1 MSALA
6 LSVLLSL
13 VSAVAYAGGAIVQ
26 ERVAESSPGE
36 QYAPLRRPGWW
47 AAVGLNG
54 LGGLLHVVALA
65 YGPLS
70 LVQPLGALTIVVA
83 LPMAALFVGR
93 KAGSTAWRGAIMA
106 TVGLAG
112 LLSLVA
118 AADARSLDTAQ
129 RVAVAVVT
137 AAAVVALTIAARAA
151 HRHPAVRSMLLAT
164 ASGVAFGMS
173 SVFTKTVAVDW
184 TGGVSPADV
193 PSLAVIGVLATAG
206 MLLSQASYRGAGL
219 AAPLA
224 TLTVVNPVVAAA
236 VGITMFGETFRYGT
250 TGTVLALSCGV
261 VAAGGLIL
269 LTTERL
275 AQDRPERAGTGLEVA
290 GTGLVPA
297 DTGLADRDLTTPV
310 ILPGPARGTAGG
322 GKRLPE
328 PVGAVSGS
336 GGSLAGV
343 VGSLPGSGVGPS
355 DPSVVPRDDLLA
367 VVGTSLQG
375 LGASA
380 SLEGLGASA
389 GPVGASPGAGALSE
403 SVGALPG
410 VGGAMPDTGGAMP
423 GSEGAMPGRRGAIAP
438 ENPRAAVGSRTA
450 GAAPAGAAAPRTA
463 GLPVAVGTLAETTR
477 AQPETG
483 VALPET
489 VGAPPIAVGTL
500 AETTDTL
507 PGSTGTGTPSDTRG
521 TLPETVGAPPIAVG
535 SLSKALGGAGGARAG
550 GTGAGRDGEEPV
562 SVPRPLAADGLRAG
576 PDVTYE
582 SGEASADSD
591 ERVLS
596 YVPFFGIPYVAL
608 PTVDRH
614 RRRVRS

>member
-13 VSAVAYAGGAIVQ
+13 VSAFAYAGGAIVQ

-47 AAVGLNG
+47 AAVALNG

-93 KAGSTAWRGAIMA
+93 KAGATAWRGAIMA

-118 AADARSLDTAQ
+118 ASDAQSLNAAE

-137 AAAVVALTIAARAA
+137 AGVVVTLMIAARAA

-164 ASGVAFGMS
+164 ASGIAFGMS

-184 TGGVSPADV
+184 TGGVSAADV

-250 TGTVLALSCGV
+250 TGTALALSCGV

-275 AQDRPERAGTGLEVA
+275 THGRPEDAEGLPAAESVLASEAAGAGSAEVPAWVGGAPEGVDGRPERVAAGADVLPAGGRLLVEDVLAAGKRAGTVSA
-290 GTGLVPA
+290 VLVP
-297 DTGLADRDLTTPV
+297 GLGTPAAV
-310 ILPGPARGTAGG
+310 LVPGPGSSAAVPGSGSLTAAAVPDSGPLAPAAALVPKPLAAAAVPG
-322 GKRLPE
+322 SGPLVPTAALV
-328 PVGAVSGS
+328 PGPGAAAAVSGS
-336 GGSLAGV
+336 GSEVVGPRGGQEMPAGV
-343 VGSLPGSGVGPS
+343 PDAAGAVLVPGPDAVAAAA
-355 DPSVVPRDDLLA
+355 A
-367 VVGTSLQG
+367 VV
-375 LGASA
+375 ASVADA
-380 SLEGLGASA
+380 S
-389 GPVGASPGAGALSE
+389 
-403 SVGALPG
+403 
-410 VGGAMPDTGGAMP
+410 
-423 GSEGAMPGRRGAIAP
+423 
-438 ENPRAAVGSRTA
+438 
-450 GAAPAGAAAPRTA
+450 
-463 GLPVAVGTLAETTR
+463 
-477 AQPETG
+477 
-483 VALPET
+483 
-489 VGAPPIAVGTL
+489 
-500 AETTDTL
+500 
-507 PGSTGTGTPSDTRG
+507 
-521 TLPETVGAPPIAVG
+521 
-535 SLSKALGGAGGARAG
+535 
-550 GTGAGRDGEEPV
+550 
-562 SVPRPLAADGLRAG
+562 
-576 PDVTYE
+576 YE
-582 SGEASADSD
+582 SGEPSAVAASDD
-591 ERVLS
+591 ERPLP
-596 YVPFFGIPYVAL
+596 YVPYYGIPYVPL
-608 PTVDRH
+608 PTVARH
-614 RRRVRS
+614 RTRIRS

>member
-6 LSVLLSL
+6 LSVVLSL

-47 AAVGLNG
+47 AAVALNG

-93 KAGSTAWRGAIMA
+93 RAGATAWRGAIMA

-118 AADARSLDTAQ
+118 ASDAQSLNAAE
-129 RVAVAVVT
+129 RVAVALVT
-137 AAAVVALTIAARAA
+137 AGVVVALMIAARAA

-164 ASGVAFGMS
+164 ASGIAFGMS

-184 TGGVSPADV
+184 TGGVSAADL

-219 AAPLA
+219 TAPLA

-250 TGTVLALSCGV
+250 AGTVLALGCGV

-275 AQDRPERAGTGLEVA
+275 AQDHSEGERAVPVPVDDVPVDDVLVEDVLVKDVLVEDVLVDDVLVKDVLVDDV
-290 GTGLVPA
+290 LVP
-297 DTGLADRDLTTPV
+297 DVLV
-310 ILPGPARGTAGG
+310 PGP
-322 GKRLPE
+322 
-328 PVGAVSGS
+328 GA
-336 GGSLAGV
+336 
-343 VGSLPGSGVGPS
+343 
-355 DPSVVPRDDLLA
+355 
-367 VVGTSLQG
+367 
-375 LGASA
+375 
-380 SLEGLGASA
+380 
-389 GPVGASPGAGALSE
+389 
-403 SVGALPG
+403 PG
-410 VGGAMPDTGGAMP
+410 V
-423 GSEGAMPGRRGAIAP
+423 
-438 ENPRAAVGSRTA
+438 
-450 GAAPAGAAAPRTA
+450 
-463 GLPVAVGTLAETTR
+463 
-477 AQPETG
+477 
-483 VALPET
+483 
-489 VGAPPIAVGTL
+489 
-500 AETTDTL
+500 
-507 PGSTGTGTPSDTRG
+507 
-521 TLPETVGAPPIAVG
+521 
-535 SLSKALGGAGGARAG
+535 
-550 GTGAGRDGEEPV
+550 
-562 SVPRPLAADGLRAG
+562 ADG
-576 PDVTYE
+576 PYE
-582 SGEASADSD
+582 SGVPPVPAGD
-591 ERVLS
+591 ERPLS
-596 YVPFFGIPYVAL
+596 YVPFYGVPYVPM

-614 RRRVRS
+614 RVRIKS

>member
-13 VSAVAYAGGAIVQ
+13 VSAFAYAGGAIVQ
-26 ERVAESSPGE
+26 ERVAESSPDE

-47 AAVGLNG
+47 AAVALNG

-93 KAGSTAWRGAIMA
+93 KAGATAWRGAIMA

-118 AADARSLDTAQ
+118 ASDARSLDAAE
-129 RVAVAVVT
+129 RVAVALVT
-137 AAAVVALTIAARAA
+137 AAVVVALMIAGRAA
-151 HRHPAVRSMLLAT
+151 HRHAAVRSMLLAT
-164 ASGVAFGMS
+164 ASGIAFGMS

-184 TGGVSPADV
+184 TGGVSAADV

-250 TGTVLALSCGV
+250 TGTALALSCGV

-275 AQDRPERAGTGLEVA
+275 THAEPERAGSVGPEVA

-297 DTGLADRDLTTPV
+297 DTGLGATGM
-310 ILPGPARGTAGG
+310 LPGPAGEPAGSVRGPLETVDVDESGRVGG
-322 GKRLPE
+322 LAETVGVESGRVGALVGAVGRPPGSGGVLPGPVDASLPETVDALLPE
-328 PVGAVSGS
+328 PVGAP
-336 GGSLAGV
+336 LA
-343 VGSLPGSGVGPS
+343 
-355 DPSVVPRDDLLA
+355 
-367 VVGTSLQG
+367 
-375 LGASA
+375 
-380 SLEGLGASA
+380 E
-389 GPVGASPGAGALSE
+389 PVGASLPGTVGAPPVA
-403 SVGALPG
+403 VGALPG
-410 VGGAMPDTGGAMP
+410 AMGA
-423 GSEGAMPGRRGAIAP
+423 
-438 ENPRAAVGSRTA
+438 
-450 GAAPAGAAAPRTA
+450 
-463 GLPVAVGTLAETTR
+463 
-477 AQPETG
+477 
-483 VALPET
+483 
-489 VGAPPIAVGTL
+489 
-500 AETTDTL
+500 
-507 PGSTGTGTPSDTRG
+507 
-521 TLPETVGAPPIAVG
+521 
-535 SLSKALGGAGGARAG
+535 
-550 GTGAGRDGEEPV
+550 GAGRGASGDVPV
-562 SVPRPLAADGLRAG
+562 SVPAVAGAVAGEAEAG
-576 PDVTYE
+576 PDGAYE
-582 SGEASADSD
+582 SGE
-591 ERVLS
+591 RPLS
-596 YVPFFGIPYVAL
+596 YAACYGIPYVPM

-614 RRRVRS
+614 RTRIRS

>member
-13 VSAVAYAGGAIVQ
+13 VSAFAYAGGAIVQ

-47 AAVGLNG
+47 AAVALNG

-93 KAGSTAWRGAIMA
+93 KAGATAWRGAIMA

-118 AADARSLDTAQ
+118 ASDARSLNTAE

-137 AAAVVALTIAARAA
+137 AGVVVALMIAARAA

-164 ASGVAFGMS
+164 ASGIAFGMS

-184 TGGVSPADV
+184 TGGVSAADV

-206 MLLSQASYRGAGL
+206 MLLSQAAYRGAGL

-250 TGTVLALSCGV
+250 TGTALALSCGV

-275 AQDRPERAGTGLEVA
+275 T
-290 GTGLVPA
+290 
-297 DTGLADRDLTTPV
+297 
-310 ILPGPARGTAGG
+310 
-322 GKRLPE
+322 
-328 PVGAVSGS
+328 
-336 GGSLAGV
+336 
-343 VGSLPGSGVGPS
+343 
-355 DPSVVPRDDLLA
+355 
-367 VVGTSLQG
+367 QG
-375 LGASA
+375 QPASA
-380 SLEGLGASA
+380 EGLPTARHAS
-389 GPVGASPGAGALSE
+389 
-403 SVGALPG
+403 
-410 VGGAMPDTGGAMP
+410 
-423 GSEGAMPGRRGAIAP
+423 
-438 ENPRAAVGSRTA
+438 
-450 GAAPAGAAAPRTA
+450 
-463 GLPVAVGTLAETTR
+463 
-477 AQPETG
+477 
-483 VALPET
+483 ET
-489 VGAPPIAVGTL
+489 VGAGSAPSEAVGAGSAPSEAVGAGSAEFPARVGGTPERLDGPRAPVTAGAEAMPAGGRLLVEDVL
-500 AETTDTL
+500 AAGPRAATVSAVLAPGPGTSAVLVPGTPAAVLVPGPGTPAVLVPESDAAVLRGEQETTAEVPDAA
-507 PGSTGTGTPSDTRG
+507 
-521 TLPETVGAPPIAVG
+521 GAV
-535 SLSKALGGAGGARAG
+535 L
-550 GTGAGRDGEEPV
+550 
-562 SVPRPLAADGLRAG
+562 VPG
-576 PDVTYE
+576 PDAVAAAAAVVASVADASYE
-582 SGEASADSD
+582 SGEPSPAAASDD
-591 ERVLS
+591 ERPLS
-596 YVPFFGIPYVAL
+596 YVPFYGIPYVPL

-614 RRRVRS
+614 RMRVRS